1 MLRERLS
8 FWYLLLLPNS
18 GQGLCDFIMVQIM
31 TPESF
36 RIQQVSGAEI
46 LKITRHNIGIFAI
59 KIVSSHMLRERQS
72 FWYLLLLPNSGQ
84 GLCEFIMVQKM
95 TPESFRIQQV
105 SGAEILKKTRH
116 NIGIVVIYTF

>member
-1 MLRERLS
+1 MTPESFRIQQVSGVEILKKTRHNIGIVVIYTFFSDMLRERLS

-18 GQGLCDFIMVQIM
+18 GQGLCEFIMVQIM

-59 KIVSSHMLRERQS
+59 KS
-72 FWYLLLLPNSGQ
+72 FLAI
-84 GLCEFIMVQKM
+84 C
-95 TPESFRIQQV
+95 
-105 SGAEILKKTRH
+105 
-116 NIGIVVIYTF
+116 